1 MMRKATENPE
11 LVIQESVSNAAFLR
25 YDEDRNNKIDK
36 AEFYKILYSD
46 MRASS
51 WKNTIKIESYRDINY
66 V

>member
-51 WKNTIKIESYRDINY
+51 WKNTIKTESYRDINY

>member
-46 MRASS
+46 MRAAS
-51 WKNTIKIESYRDINY
+51 WKDIIKTESYRDTNNI
-66 V
+66 